1 MQQDYKTMNEKK
13 MLNKSKGFTLVEMSI
28 VLVVIGIILGAVS
41 VGKDLQRNAA
51 YQKISQS
58 FVQGWALA
66 YQSYYT
72 RVNVVIADNQTSPTL
87 RVNGVTIPAPPAL
100 PPATLTAICGGDLQT
115 VMDAAGVQM
124 PAGRAEG
131 SEDTYV
137 YLDTN
142 GNPQQVSVCFQNRPW
157 SVDGLNTNT
166 YMLRNKNVMVIS
178 GLTPDLARL
187 LDNSVDGIADARFGF
202 FRESQYANNLTVNR
216 RVWSKTNTQNFANAN
231 VNQDESQVAILTA
244 YYLMPE

>member
-1 MQQDYKTMNEKK
+1 MKENK
-13 MLNKSKGFTLVEMSI
+13 MLKKSKGFTLVEMSI

-41 VGKDLQRNAA
+41 IGKDLQRNAE
-51 YQKISQS
+51 YQKVSQS

-66 YQSYYT
+66 YQNYFD
-72 RVNVVIADNQTSPTL
+72 RVNVVVADNQTSPTL
-87 RVNGVTIPAPPAL
+87 QVNSNAGEVCGTAL
-100 PPATLTAICGGDLQT
+100 QG

-131 SEDTYV
+131 SEDKYV

-142 GNPQQVSVCFQNRPW
+142 GNPQQVEICFDNVPW
-157 SVDGLNTNT
+157 SVDAPTPVPP
-166 YMLRNKNVMVIS
+166 YMLRDKNVMVIK

-187 LDNSVDGIADARFGF
+187 LDNSVDGVGDARFGF
-202 FRESQYANNLTVNR
+202 FREMQYANNTAANSQ
-216 RVWSKTNTQNFANAN
+216 VWSKTNTQNFVNAN
-231 VNQDESQVAILTA
+231 VNQDESQVAIMTA

>member
-1 MQQDYKTMNEKK
+1 MNEKI

-66 YQSYYT
+66 YQNYYT
-72 RVNVVIADNQTSPTL
+72 RINVVVADSQTSPTL
-87 RVNGVTIPAPPAL
+87 MVNSNNGEV
-100 PPATLTAICGGDLQT
+100 CGGSTTTLYSFFDN
-115 VMDAAGVQM
+115 AGVQM

-131 SEDTYV
+131 SEDKYV

-142 GNPQQVSVCFQNRPW
+142 GNPQQIDICFDNIPW
-157 SVDGLNTNT
+157 SVDGLNPGT
-166 YMLRNKNVMVIS
+166 YMLRNKNVMVIK

-187 LDNSVDGIADARFGF
+187 LDNSVDGIGDARFGF
-202 FRESQYANNLTVNR
+202 FRESQYTNNIAAASQ
-216 RVWSKTNTQNFANAN
+216 VWSKTNTQNFANN
-231 VNQDESQVAILTA
+231 NINQDESQVAILTA

>member
-1 MQQDYKTMNEKK
+1 MNEKK

-41 VGKDLQRNAA
+41 VGKDLQRNAT

-87 RVNGVTIPAPPAL
+87 MVNSNNGEVCGAAL
-100 PPATLTAICGGDLQT
+100 QGF
-115 VMDAAGVQM
+115 MDTAGVQM
-124 PAGRAEG
+124 PPGRAEG
-131 SEDTYV
+131 SEDRYV

-142 GNPQQVSVCFQNRPW
+142 GNPQQVDICFDNIPW
-157 SVDGLNTNT
+157 SVDGLNPGT
-166 YMLRNKNVMVIS
+166 YMLRNKNVMVIK

-187 LDNSVDGIADARFGF
+187 LDNSVDGIGDARFGF
-202 FRESQYANNLTVNR
+202 FRESQYTNNIAAAPQ
-216 RVWSKTNTQNFANAN
+216 VWSKTNTQNFANAN